1 MAIYTLWGESDDS
14 IKLVVGQIDLATGAI
29 YLNHKA
35 HNVGVYTTS
44 DGQVYQSFTS
54 DMGDIP
60 NIDNQHKFSEE
71 SSLAG
76 YARRSNS
83 LGGFKYSILKEVVD
97 EVLSLPPRLFVSLRI
112 LEKIKS
118 GERQV
123 TSIFLDNPNPQPPM
137 AINYKLLK
145 NTQKH
150 K

>member
-1 MAIYTLWGESDDS
+1 MAIYTLWGETED
-14 IKLVVGQIDLATGAI
+14 IKLVVGQIDLDTGAI

-35 HNVGVYTTS
+35 HNVGRYTTS

-60 NIDNQHKFSEE
+60 NIDNQHGTSEE
-71 SSLAG
+71 ASLAG
-76 YARRSNS
+76 YARRSSS

-97 EVLSLPPRLFVSLRI
+97 EVLSLSPRLFVSLRN
-112 LEKIKS
+112 LEKIKN
-118 GERQV
+118 GEAAV
-123 TSIFLDNPNPQPPM
+123 TTILLDNPNTQPPM